1 MEDLKKMNENAEL
14 EAAAD
19 NAVKNEKDSI
29 EKINRELS
37 YEVELTREYDFDG
50 ERIRKV
56 DLSGLKE
63 LTTVDGTEID
73 QVMERMNHEP
83 RNKFRDLTYTKHI
96 AMRVTGLPVEFFNN
110 LIWKDMERIK
120 NRITLYFLF
129 QEPAMI

>member
-1 MEDLKKMNENAEL
+1 MEDLKKTNENAEL

-19 NAVKNEKDSI
+19 NAVKNEKGSI

-129 QEPAMI
+129 

>member
-19 NAVKNEKDSI
+19 NAVKNEKGSI

-120 NRITLYFLF
+120 RITLYFLF
-129 QEPAMI
+129 

>member
-50 ERIRKV
+50 EKIRKV

-129 QEPAMI
+129 

>member
-63 LTTVDGTEID
+63 LTTVDGTEIN

-129 QEPAMI
+129 

>member
-14 EAAAD
+14 EAASD
-19 NAVKNEKDSI
+19 NAVKNEEDSI

-50 ERIRKV
+50 TKIRKV

-96 AMRVTGLPVEFFNN
+96 AMRVIGLPVEFFNN

-129 QEPAMI
+129 

>member
-1 MEDLKKMNENAEL
+1 MNENAEL

-19 NAVKNEKDSI
+19 NAVKNEKGSI

-129 QEPAMI
+129 

>member
-19 NAVKNEKDSI
+19 NAVKNEKGSI

-83 RNKFRDLTYTKHI
+83 RNKLRDLTYTKHI

-129 QEPAMI
+129 

>member
-19 NAVKNEKDSI
+19 NAVKNEKGSI

-50 ERIRKV
+50 ERVRKV
-56 DLSGLKE
+56 DLYVLKE

-129 QEPAMI
+129 

>member
-19 NAVKNEKDSI
+19 NAVKNEKGSI

-56 DLSGLKE
+56 
-63 LTTVDGTEID
+63 EI
-73 QVMERMNHEP
+73 N
-83 RNKFRDLTYTKHI
+83 
-96 AMRVTGLPVEFFNN
+96 
-110 LIWKDMERIK
+110 
-120 NRITLYFLF
+120 
-129 QEPAMI
+129 

>member
-19 NAVKNEKDSI
+19 NAVKNEKGSI

-37 YEVELTREYDFDG
+37 YEIELTREYDFDG

-110 LIWKDMERIK
+110 LTWKDMERIK

-129 QEPAMI
+129 

>member
-14 EAAAD
+14 EAASD
-19 NAVKNEKDSI
+19 NAVKNEEDSI

-129 QEPAMI
+129 

>member
-1 MEDLKKMNENAEL
+1 MHMEDLEKNRNENAEL
-14 EAAAD
+14 EAASD
-19 NAVKNEKDSI
+19 NAVKNEEDSI

-50 ERIRKV
+50 TKIRKV

-96 AMRVTGLPVEFFNN
+96 AMRVTGLPVVIF
-110 LIWKDMERIK
+110 
-120 NRITLYFLF
+120 
-129 QEPAMI
+129 

>member
-1 MEDLKKMNENAEL
+1 MEDLKKMNENAEH

-19 NAVKNEKDSI
+19 NAVKNEKGSI
-29 EKINRELS
+29 QKITRELT
-37 YEVELTREYDFDG
+37 YEGELTREYDFDG

-63 LTTVDGTEID
+63 LTTVDGTEIE
-73 QVMERMNHEP
+73 QVMERMNQEP
-83 RNKFRDLTYTKHI
+83 RNKFRDRTYTKHI

-120 NRITLYFLF
+120 NRITLYLLF
-129 QEPAMI
+129 

>member
-19 NAVKNEKDSI
+19 NAVKNEKGSI

-129 QEPAMI
+129 

>member
-19 NAVKNEKDSI
+19 NAVKNEEDSI

>member
-19 NAVKNEKDSI
+19 NAVKNEEDSI

-129 QEPAMI
+129 

>member
-19 NAVKNEKDSI
+19 NAVKNEKGSI

-120 NRITLYFLF
+120 NITLYFLF
-129 QEPAMI
+129 

>member
-19 NAVKNEKDSI
+19 NAVKNEKGSI

-50 ERIRKV
+50 DRIRKV

-129 QEPAMI
+129 

>member
-83 RNKFRDLTYTKHI
+83 RNKFRDLTYKKHI

-129 QEPAMI
+129 

>member
-14 EAAAD
+14 EAASD
-19 NAVKNEKDSI
+19 NAVKNEEDSI

-50 ERIRKV
+50 TKIRKV

-63 LTTVDGTEID
+63 LTTLDGTEID

-129 QEPAMI
+129 

>member
-14 EAAAD
+14 EAASD
-19 NAVKNEKDSI
+19 NAVKMRKTASRKLTENFT
-29 EKINRELS
+29 

-50 ERIRKV
+50 TKIRKV

-129 QEPAMI
+129 

>member
-19 NAVKNEKDSI
+19 NAVKNEKGSI

-56 DLSGLKE
+56 DLSRLKE

-96 AMRVTGLPVEFFNN
+96 SMRVTGLPVEFFNN

-129 QEPAMI
+129 

>member
-83 RNKFRDLTYTKHI
+83 RNKFRDMTYTKHI

-129 QEPAMI
+129 

>member
-1 MEDLKKMNENAEL
+1 MHMEDLKKMNENAEL
-14 EAAAD
+14 EAASD
-19 NAVKNEKDSI
+19 NAVKNEEDSI
-29 EKINRELS
+29 EEINRELS

-50 ERIRKV
+50 TKIRKV

-73 QVMERMNHEP
+73 QVMERMNHAP

-129 QEPAMI
+129 

>member
-1 MEDLKKMNENAEL
+1 MHMEDLKKMNENAEL

-129 QEPAMI
+129 

>member
-1 MEDLKKMNENAEL
+1 MHMEDLKKMNENAEL

-19 NAVKNEKDSI
+19 NAVKNEKGSI

-129 QEPAMI
+129 

>member
-14 EAAAD
+14 EAASD
-19 NAVKNEKDSI
+19 NAVKNEEDSI

-50 ERIRKV
+50 TKIRKV

-96 AMRVTGLPVEFFNN
+96 AMRVTGLPVDFFNN

-129 QEPAMI
+129 

>member
-19 NAVKNEKDSI
+19 NAVKNEKGSI

-83 RNKFRDLTYTKHI
+83 RNKFRDMTYTKHI

-129 QEPAMI
+129 

>member
-1 MEDLKKMNENAEL
+1 MHMEDLKKMNENAEL
-14 EAAAD
+14 EAASD
-19 NAVKNEKDSI
+19 NAVKNEEDSI

-50 ERIRKV
+50 TKIRKV

-129 QEPAMI
+129 

>member
-14 EAAAD
+14 EAEAD
-19 NAVKNEKDSI
+19 NAVKNEEDSI
-29 EKINRELS
+29 EEINRELS
-37 YEVELTREYDFDG
+37 YAVELTREYDFDG

-73 QVMERMNHEP
+73 QVMERMNHAP

-129 QEPAMI
+129 

>member
-19 NAVKNEKDSI
+19 NAVKNEEDSI

-96 AMRVTGLPVEFFNN
+96 AMRVTELPVEFFNN

-129 QEPAMI
+129 

>member
-14 EAAAD
+14 EAASD
-19 NAVKNEKDSI
+19 NAVKNEEDSI

-50 ERIRKV
+50 TKIRKV

-129 QEPAMI
+129 

>member
-19 NAVKNEKDSI
+19 NAVKNEEDSI

-110 LIWKDMERIK
+110 LIWKEMERIK

-129 QEPAMI
+129 

>member
-1 MEDLKKMNENAEL
+1 MEDLKKKNENAEL

-19 NAVKNEKDSI
+19 NAVKNEKGSI

-129 QEPAMI
+129 

>member
-129 QEPAMI
+129 

>member
-1 MEDLKKMNENAEL
+1 MEDLKKLNENAEL

-129 QEPAMI
+129 

>member
-19 NAVKNEKDSI
+19 NAVKNEKGSI

-83 RNKFRDLTYTKHI
+83 RNKFIDLTYTKHI

-129 QEPAMI
+129 

>member
-56 DLSGLKE
+56 NLSGLKE

-129 QEPAMI
+129 